1 MKKNLSYFLFFI
13 STLTTTTIACPEM
26 HGSFEISNQS
36 AVFLKGSEAGA
47 AYLTISQTAET
58 DDKLIAV
65 KVRIDE
71 EQSKGFLSRFF
82 NLFSGTD
89 HKKPRVELHDHVPTT
104 ENPNILTMKR
114 IKDGVIVS
122 GATKDIKGKLIQAQ
136 PVKFEKNGKHLMLY
150 NFPASVRNGDK
161 IELVLVFEKT
171 GDIPVTFP
179 INHTLIDQK
188 PCPHHH

>member
-65 KVRIDE
+65 KVKLLI
-71 EQSKGFLSRFF
+71 
-82 NLFSGTD
+82 N
-89 HKKPRVELHDHVPTT
+89 TT
-104 ENPNILTMKR
+104 ANDGIEKQAARKTNDDLTQ
-114 IKDGVIVS
+114 V
-122 GATKDIKGKLIQAQ
+122 
-136 PVKFEKNGKHLMLY
+136 N
-150 NFPASVRNGDK
+150 
-161 IELVLVFEKT
+161 
-171 GDIPVTFP
+171 
-179 INHTLIDQK
+179 
-188 PCPHHH
+188 